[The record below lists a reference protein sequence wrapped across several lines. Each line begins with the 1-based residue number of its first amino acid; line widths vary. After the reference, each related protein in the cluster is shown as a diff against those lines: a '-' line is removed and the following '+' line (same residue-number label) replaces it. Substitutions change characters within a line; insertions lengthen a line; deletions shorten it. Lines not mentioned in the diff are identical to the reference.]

1 MLYLLSPAALDPP
14 PRSFLPH
21 RSTIK
26 RLTVDRWWRS
36 FQEEDVNSGAEG
48 TRFKRRSADKR
59 VLSPPDMEV
68 KIITADPRVNRSWN
82 LLLLSWLHILV
93 TPLHEPPFSLLSSG
107 AVWRVVNSQVSPT
120 VRNQSVIFQGINLSF
135 ESSSAVFLLIN
146 ISWNLMVNRS
156 FSGLD
161 V

>member
-1 MLYLLSPAALDPP
+1 MHHPVTPPIIGFPLGEAVNRRRSSAAVRCLLLS
-14 PRSFLPH
+14 SFIIFTFRGFPWQLE
-21 RSTIK
+21 SEA
-26 RLTVDRWWRS
+26 TVISLLAKEILQTTVSNS
-36 FQEEDVNSGAEG
+36 FSKNLFHSGAEG

-107 AVWRVVNSQVSPT
+107 AV
-120 VRNQSVIFQGINLSF
+120 
-135 ESSSAVFLLIN
+135 
-146 ISWNLMVNRS
+146 
-156 FSGLD
+156 
-161 V
+161 